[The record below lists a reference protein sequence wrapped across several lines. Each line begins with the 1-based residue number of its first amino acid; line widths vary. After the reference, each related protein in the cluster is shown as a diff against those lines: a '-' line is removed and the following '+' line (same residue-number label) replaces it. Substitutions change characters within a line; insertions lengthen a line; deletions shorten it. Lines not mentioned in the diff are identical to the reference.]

1 MQNSWETPPQ
11 PAVAAA
17 AQPGAMP
24 GPAPG
29 ISVIGGVKFAFESPD
44 WKTNLL
50 FAMVLSLIPIAGPLA
65 LSGWMAETHQRL
77 VRRHPQ
83 PMPKF
88 DFGDFVHYLGRGVP
102 VFLVGLV
109 AALPIGIGFGVVIVA
124 AALAG
129 VLAGAGTQVDSLVMI
144 AVWIAAGFC
153 SLVCWLV
160 MSVLLNAAQTRAELT
175 EDFGQAL
182 NLGKVWAYARATW
195 ATVLVKNLIFALV
208 AFGILVIG
216 MLLCYIGLYPAI
228 AVIQMAAAHL
238 RWQIYEHYLREGGEP
253 IALKPPQWLPSDA
266 QRYQR
271 GY

>member
-1 MQNSWETPPQ
+1 MQNPWESPPR
-11 PAVAAA
+11 PPIAAA
-17 AQPGAMP
+17 VQPGAAP
-24 GPAPG
+24 GPAPD
-29 ISVIGGVKFAFESPD
+29 ISVIGGVRFVFESAD
-44 WKTNLL
+44 WKNNLL

-65 LSGWMAETHQRL
+65 LAGWLAEMHQRL

-83 PMPKF
+83 PLPKF
-88 DFGDFVHYLGRGVP
+88 DFADFVHYLGRGVP

-109 AALPIGIGFGVVIVA
+109 AALPIGLGFAVVMVA
-124 AALAG
+124 AVLGG
-129 VLAGAGTQVDSLVMI
+129 VLAGAGTQADTIVMV
-144 AVWIAAGFC
+144 AVWVTAGFF
-153 SLVCWLV
+153 SLACWLV

-195 ATVLVKNLIFALV
+195 ATVLVKNLVFALV
-208 AFGILVIG
+208 AFGIIILG

-228 AVIQMAAAHL
+228 AVIQIAAAHL
-238 RWQIYEHYLREGGEP
+238 RWQIYEQYLRDRGEP
-253 IALKPPQWLPSDA
+253 IALKAPQWLPSEA